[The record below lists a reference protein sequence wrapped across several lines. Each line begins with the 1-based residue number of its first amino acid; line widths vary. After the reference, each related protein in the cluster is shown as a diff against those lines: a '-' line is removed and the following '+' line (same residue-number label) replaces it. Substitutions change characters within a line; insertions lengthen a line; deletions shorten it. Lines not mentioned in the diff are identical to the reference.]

1 MATNSTH
8 MPSIKYWSS
17 IKEDNGQGQTPFAS
31 VAHAHSLQK
40 IKIIARESSEDV
52 AMLLRKIAWRPQ
64 LAWYFEWKGKKI
76 IEINAKDAYGNRAKR
91 HGRIHQREI
100 FSIYGVSDINE
111 VQKCTFASK
120 LFEISS
126 NFTRIP

>member
-8 MPSIKYWSS
+8 RPSIKYWSS

-52 AMLLRKIAWRPQ
+52 PMLLRKIAW
-64 LAWYFEWKGKKI
+64 KTSIGM
-76 IEINAKDAYGNRAKR
+76 
-91 HGRIHQREI
+91 I
-100 FSIYGVSDINE
+100 F
-111 VQKCTFASK
+111 
-120 LFEISS
+120 
-126 NFTRIP
+126 